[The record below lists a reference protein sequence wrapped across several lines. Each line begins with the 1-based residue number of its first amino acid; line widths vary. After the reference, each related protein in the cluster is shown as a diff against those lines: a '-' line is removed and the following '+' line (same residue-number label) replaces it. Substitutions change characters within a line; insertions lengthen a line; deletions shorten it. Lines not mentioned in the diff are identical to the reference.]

1 MQQLEQAQKRCMLS
15 EKGEP
20 WRACLLTFSTCTIVP
35 ASSSNSSSLQ
45 MAEIAR
51 MSLALRTSMQNSVR
65 APLSPRNCGWCS
77 TSRLDVHEE
86 NAHRILMSPFL

>member
-1 MQQLEQAQKRCMLS
+1 MQQLKQAQKSFMLS
-15 EKGEP
+15 ETGGP
-20 WRACLLTFSTCTIVP
+20 RRACLLTFSTSTIVP
-35 ASSSNSSSLQ
+35 AGSTSSSSLQ

-86 NAHRILMSPFL
+86 NAHKILMSPFL